1 MDNNNKNNNVF
12 CLYRIAQLVYRNS
25 SHYGPENVFTDG
37 NYMQKQ
43 IENTKHVLLRNKC
56 SFHVSL
62 IMCLKCYNFFYDIII
77 SIYFR
82 VFKIYFSTVVATF
95 NLPVFYFY
103 TYACSVV

>member
-1 MDNNNKNNNVF
+1 MDNNNKNNHVF

-56 SFHVSL
+56 
-62 IMCLKCYNFFYDIII
+62 
-77 SIYFR
+77 
-82 VFKIYFSTVVATF
+82 
-95 NLPVFYFY
+95 
-103 TYACSVV
+103 